1 MIKQLGKWGRGSE
14 AVGEGLTTPLASK
27 NSATQAQGGAGAAVR
42 AAFSWERT
50 PSRLGWGPQ
59 GREGER

>member
-1 MIKQLGKWGRGSE
+1 MGERKAGNE
-14 AVGEGLTTPLASK
+14 AVGEGLMIPLAGK
-27 NSATQAQGGAGAAVR
+27 KSAAQAQGGAGAVVR
-42 AAFSWERT
+42 VAFSWERT